1 MSYRLIGT
9 ATDPQTIAD
18 CLNKRRQE
26 LGLTL
31 SELDDVLG
39 LAPRYASKIF
49 AQNYRKSLGSLSLPV
64 MLEALGVKLA
74 LIADDRENALPSIT
88 RRAIR
93 EKSISPCKIEAP
105 QRHKRPLAI

>member
-49 AQNYRKSLGSLSLPV
+49 AHNYQKSLGALSLPT
-64 MLEALGVKLA
+64 MLEALGVRL
-74 LIADDRENALPSIT
+74 LLVADDRENALPPIT

-93 EKSISPCKIEAP
+93 EKSLSPCKIEAQ
-105 QRHKRPLAI
+105 QRHTRPVA